1 MKKNDKND
9 EELSMTKSKVSEDD
23 FFKFYKK
30 P

>member
-9 EELSMTKSKVSEDD
+9 EELTMTKSKVSEDD
-23 FFKFYKK
+23 FFKFNEK